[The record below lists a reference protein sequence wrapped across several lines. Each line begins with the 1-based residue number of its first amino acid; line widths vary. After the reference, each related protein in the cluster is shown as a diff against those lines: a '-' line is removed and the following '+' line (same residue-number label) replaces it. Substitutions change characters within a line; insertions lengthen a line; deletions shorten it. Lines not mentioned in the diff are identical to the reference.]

1 MSCNLLLGKANGN
14 CVAPVTFIV
23 SCMTGKL
30 ASRLL
35 LRLNY
40 IQTHDRLHGEV
51 RVIESGKVSVA
62 GNI

>member
-1 MSCNLLLGKANGN
+1 MSGNFLLGKANGN

-35 LRLNY
+35 LRFNY
-40 IQTHDRLHGEV
+40 IHTHDRLHGKV
-51 RVIESGKVSVA
+51 RVIESGGGSVA